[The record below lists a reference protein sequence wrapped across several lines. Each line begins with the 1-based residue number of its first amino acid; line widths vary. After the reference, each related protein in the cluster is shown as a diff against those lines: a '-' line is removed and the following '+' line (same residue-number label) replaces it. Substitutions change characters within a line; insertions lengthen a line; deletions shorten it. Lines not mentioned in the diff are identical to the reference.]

1 MKLGSLLPGLVF
13 VLLLSSCSKDFDA
26 SSVSAGPKLA
36 RILVGGNVNQE
47 FSYDEQGRL
56 VKYTGYL
63 LPGGIKSSE
72 SVRYYDNA
80 GKLIKT
86 EDAINISSSLT
97 VPLMDQSYSE
107 LSYDS
112 NNKLKETKSYHLNAG
127 TYQYTGKSIPDYD
140 AEGRIIAVTLYSTS
154 NQAYAKTT
162 YQYNT
167 LNNITAQEFFQY
179 NAGIQG
185 PSLRSVYEHDN
196 KKNPF
201 QNIWVMPFGANPN
214 NITKQATTNYVA
226 VPANPSTNTSLTVI
240 KSYNSDG
247 YPTLVNENGVDY
259 VYEYK

>member
-1 MKLGSLLPGLVF
+1 MQLRSLSLGLAFILLMP
-13 VLLLSSCSKDFDA
+13 SCGKDFDA
-26 SSVSAGPKLA
+26 NSIS
-36 RILVGGNVNQE
+36 
-47 FSYDEQGRL
+47 
-56 VKYTGYL
+56 
-63 LPGGIKSSE
+63 
-72 SVRYYDNA
+72 
-80 GKLIKT
+80 

-112 NNKLKETKSYHLNAG
+112 NNKLKETKSYHLNGGA
-127 TYQYTGKSIPDYD
+127 YQYMGKSIPDYD
-140 AEGRIIAVTLYSTS
+140 AEGRIIAVILYSAS

-167 LNNITAQEFFQY
+167 QNNITAQEFFQY

-185 PSLRSVYEHDN
+185 PSFRSVYEHDN

-201 QNIWVMPFGANPN
+201 QNIWVMPFGTNPN
-214 NITKQATTNYVA
+214 NITKQITTNYV
-226 VPANPSTNTSLTVI
+226 VTPNPSTTTSLTVI